1 MTRLATTVLCL
12 LPLTGCSGWVVVIS
26 PTAIGCSTNVNVIPS
41 PTRPPQPK
49 TITNAESINS
59 ACVVADEV
67 NVAVAAPGSGRT
79 GVAAERGNPSEAA
92 ERGSRD
98 LTTTVENRVDENRV
112 EKTSVD

>member
-1 MTRLATTVLCL
+1 MKRLATTVLCL
-12 LPLTGCSGWVVVIS
+12 LSLTGCSGWVVVIS

-79 GVAAERGNPSEAA
+79 GVAAERGSQAEPSAGGLHEPP
-92 ERGSRD
+92 
-98 LTTTVENRVDENRV
+98 TTVENRVEDSSV
-112 EKTSVD
+112 E